1 MSLKVI
7 SYIMYYFNFMPYF
20 NLIPSPNIVFKYFLR
35 VKLIELI
42 KEAIELEEYLM
53 LNIDEFLVV
62 KVI

>member
-7 SYIMYYFNFMPYF
+7 LYIMYYFNFIPYLNLMPY
-20 NLIPSPNIVFKYFLR
+20 PNIVFKYFLR

-42 KEAIELEEYLM
+42 EGTIELKECLM
-53 LNIDEFLVV
+53 LNINRFLVK